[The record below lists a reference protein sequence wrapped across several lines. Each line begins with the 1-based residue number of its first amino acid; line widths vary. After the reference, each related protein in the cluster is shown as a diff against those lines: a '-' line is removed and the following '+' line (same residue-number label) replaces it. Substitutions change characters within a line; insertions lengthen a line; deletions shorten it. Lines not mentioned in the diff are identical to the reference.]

1 MNKIKV
7 LVVDDSALMR
17 KIVSDI
23 IAEDERLTLLATARD
38 GLDALSKIET
48 EKPDVVTMD
57 FDMPRLDGLETLAII
72 MSKNPLP
79 VIILSSQSQAGSGVT
94 IKALELGAVDFM
106 PKPGA
111 GELRGPLKDFKE
123 VLLTKIITAAV
134 AQVSLVAEKKPK
146 TVFTQPFSGA
156 VTEPV
161 AAKSRAPVI
170 IALGASTGGP
180 KALETFFSHLP
191 ADLPAVILLSQ
202 HMPPGFTQ
210 SFSERLNQI
219 SEFRVKEAE
228 EGDRLLQGCAY
239 VAPGNYHMV
248 VDAGIIRL
256 DSGPKV
262 NYVRPAIDVM
272 LDSLHQ
278 VSQKVLVAIFTGM
291 GKDGASGA
299 RALKKSKSD
308 LLIVAQDP
316 ATALIPSMPE
326 ALIKSVACDVIA
338 PLEKL
343 APEISRLVRLLAA
356 S

>member
-1 MNKIKV
+1 M
-7 LVVDDSALMR
+7 
-17 KIVSDI
+17 
-23 IAEDERLTLLATARD
+23 
-38 GLDALSKIET
+38 
-48 EKPDVVTMD
+48 
-57 FDMPRLDGLETLAII
+57 
-72 MSKNPLP
+72 
-79 VIILSSQSQAGSGVT
+79 
-94 IKALELGAVDFM
+94 
-106 PKPGA
+106 
-111 GELRGPLKDFKE
+111 
-123 VLLTKIITAAV
+123 
-134 AQVSLVAEKKPK
+134 
-146 TVFTQPFSGA
+146 
-156 VTEPV
+156 
-161 AAKSRAPVI
+161 I

-191 ADLPAVILLSQ
+191 ADLPAVVLLSQ
-202 HMPPGFTQ
+202 HMPPGFTL
-210 SFSERLNQI
+210 SFAERLNQI
-219 SEFRVKEAE
+219 SKFRVKEAE

-248 VDAGIIRL
+248 VDGGVIRL

-278 VSQKVLVAIFTGM
+278 VNQKVLVAIFTGM

-299 RALKKSKSD
+299 YALKKSKSD

-326 ALIKSVACDVIA
+326 ALIKSVTCDVIA

-343 APEISRLVRLLAA
+343 GPEISRLARLLAA